1 MYGGFG
7 AREQLRNAFGKDDTS
22 VAPFKPRHQVDLTCR
37 SICDTPR
44 DPDVIG
50 VANFALGV
58 VLWKLID
65 GKYKLLL
72 RAVIRI
78 PRFTPER
85 QYGQCA
91 VDLNR
96 FRVVLKV
103 KEYAST
109 KTTDGGQPRLVER
122 RVRPDHKDAVR
133 QRQRFR
139 VGF

>member
-1 MYGGFG
+1 MYGRFG
-7 AREQLRNAFGKDDTS
+7 SGEHLRNAFGKYNTS
-22 VAPFKPRHQVDLTCR
+22 VAPFKPRHQVDLTRR

-50 VANFALGV
+50 VAKFALGV
-58 VLWKLID
+58 VPWKLID

-72 RAVIRI
+72 RAVIGI
-78 PRFTPER
+78 ARFTPER

-96 FRVVLKV
+96 FRAVLKV
-103 KEYAST
+103 KEDAST
-109 KTTDGGQPRLVER
+109 KTTDGGQPRLVQR
-122 RVRPDHKDAVR
+122 RVRPDNEDAVR